1 MTAMSRRMRVVALAA
16 VVVAAFGRRGRA
28 SRGRTARRRFRPR
41 RPSSSP
47 TARVSCRAPF
57 ASELSP
63 QLEDY
68 ERGTGHQV
76 IVWIDRTT
84 GGVPID
90 DWADKA
96 FAAWGVGR
104 KDHNDGVAMFIFSD
118 DRKMRIEVGYGLE
131 GNVPDARAGR
141 IIQNDM
147 VPRIRAGDRDGAVQA
162 GVDALIAA
170 IGGAPEPKRPGGANN
185 VGAFGVL
192 FPVLFF
198 VLVFLIARRHPW
210 ALLFLGGGGGGGGWG
225 GGGGGW
231 GGGGGGGFSGGGG
244 SSGGGGASGGW

>member
-1 MTAMSRRMRVVALAA
+1 MGRMRVVALAA
-16 VVVAAFGRRGRA
+16 FVVAGAAAIARA
-28 SRGRTARRRFRPR
+28 RADGPTPIPPA
-41 RPSSSP
+41 P
-47 TARVSCRAPF
+47 TAFVTDRAGF
-57 ASELSP
+57 LSP
-63 QLEDY
+63 AYATKLTTQLEDY
-68 ERGTGHQV
+68 QRGTGHQV

-90 DWADKA
+90 DWAVRA

-118 DRKMRIEVGYGLE
+118 DRKLRIEVGYGLE

-170 IGGAPEPKRPGGANN
+170 IGGAPEPKRPGRSAPVAGGIAAIFMLVAFMIFLWKARHSPIMWIGGRGA
-185 VGAFGVL
+185 GLGW
-192 FPVLFF
+192 
-198 VLVFLIARRHPW
+198 RRW
-210 ALLFLGGGGGGGGWG
+210 LGW
-225 GGGGGW
+225 W
-231 GGGGGGGFSGGGG
+231 RRRWIFGGGG